1 MGDRHDGGLLH
12 CGMTDQRVFQVHR
25 TDPFS
30 AGLDEVL
37 GAVGDLH
44 VAFGID
50 GDHVAGSQPA
60 VRRPAV
66 ALFGKVVITGG
77 NAWAADFQLAGSLV
91 VPGNFAVVANGADI
105 GKWGRQ
111 SLAGADLKFAV
122 IGAVLQV
129 GLQSSYGDDRGRFG
143 HAPRLDYAYAELLE
157 APEQAFRRRRS
168 RDDDAQTGRE
178 LPALGLSFQSIH

>member
-1 MGDRHDGGLLH
+1 MGDGHDGGLLH
-12 CGMTDQRVFQVHR
+12 CGMADQRVFQVHR

-77 NAWAADFQLAGSLV
+77 DAWAADFQFAGSLV
-91 VPGNFAVVANGADI
+91 VPRNFAVVANGADV

-129 GLQSSYGDDRGRFG
+129 RLQSAYGDDRGRFG
-143 HAPRLDYAYAELLE
+143 HAPRLDYAHAELLE
-157 APEQAFRRRRS
+157 APEQALRRRRS
-168 RDDDAQTGRE
+168 PDHTTQTPHAPPPPTRP
-178 LPALGLSFQSIH
+178 LTTT